1 MKNIKIGTKIEYLGN
16 IYEYIGDE
24 KGWMYFQS
32 VSDDSYIRF
41 RCTNIYNH
49 DFEILN

>member
-1 MKNIKIGTKIEYLGN
+1 MKKIEIGTKIEYLGN

-32 VSDDSYIRF
+32 VNDDSWIRF
-41 RCTNIYNH
+41 YCTNIDRYR
-49 DFEILN
+49 FYILN

>member
-32 VSDDSYIRF
+32 VSNDSYIRF
-41 RCTNIYNH
+41 HCTNIYNH